1 MEDNLYSDG
10 NTLVRIEYGQAEL
23 VCTAAQLE
31 QTDRLD
37 ELVVRAAEND
47 TNDTDEPF
55 FGSHIRKAIRTI
67 RGS

>member
-1 MEDNLYSDG
+1 MEANRYSDG
-10 NTLVRIEYGQAEL
+10 NTPVRIEYGRTEL

-37 ELVVRAAEND
+37 EPVVRAAEDD
-47 TNDTDEPF
+47 TNETDEPF